1 MTYFHCV
8 FEDDLTLEVIKRLF
22 FLFQEKVKIG
32 TPIHCH
38 GCGKIRKNINAYN
51 KASVHHPFFIIVDLD
66 TNACAPSLIETW
78 LPSGLNTH
86 CIFRVAVR
94 EIESWLFADRDGL
107 AKFLAVPITLLPRD
121 SETIEDPKRLL
132 LNISRRSRK
141 REIREGLAPLDDT
154 VRIGPDYNYY
164 LSHFV
169 RNFWDIDEA
178 QKKSQSLARTIE
190 KLRDY

>member
-8 FEDDLTLEVIKRLF
+8 FEDDLTLEVIHDYF
-22 FLFQEKVKIG
+22 FFSRKVQIG
-32 TPIHCH
+32 TTYPLPWMRE
-38 GCGKIRKNINAYN
+38 IRKNINAYN

-132 LNISRRSRK
+132 LNISRT
-141 REIREGLAPLDDT
+141 LA
-154 VRIGPDYNYY
+154 
-164 LSHFV
+164 
-169 RNFWDIDEA
+169 
-178 QKKSQSLARTIE
+178 
-190 KLRDY
+190 